1 MFISFRLCKIFLI
14 KVVDLRIYAI
24 YLNFFFDNYEKN
36 ENNICDYC
44 KRCRETDYDNY
55 FIKI

>member
-1 MFISFRLCKIFLI
+1 MQDFLI